1 MARPEVRVVVA
12 AVDEGVDAAVEDGR
26 EEHPVSD
33 HLGDLN
39 QRKLVT
45 LRLGVTCPAESRSTS
60 FLK

>member
-1 MARPEVRVVVA
+1 MPRPEVRVVVT

-39 QRKLVT
+39 QCSGTVSL
-45 LRLGVTCPAESRSTS
+45 
-60 FLK
+60 